1 MFQDMYI
8 YCSFLASQ
16 QLSAVFHHI
25 TAATSCRHKHRHLCL
40 LEGGQQE
47 DTKKSN
53 PYRLHYGAESLYSSL
68 LTQ

>member
-25 TAATSCRHKHRHLCL
+25 TAATSCRYKNKHDQEELGQLVKFIQAFPSLPVLMGPLCCP
-40 LEGGQQE
+40 QS
-47 DTKKSN
+47 T
-53 PYRLHYGAESLYSSL
+53 
-68 LTQ
+68 